1 QLRLIPSV
9 PMIPKRSSSGPQT
22 LIRDTGATIALPGGT
37 FSHFCAPSVHCN
49 PRYWPHQPRSLRD
62 PSAANDLMD
71 FVPERW
77 MLDVKHEGGGKEQE
91 EKGGHVES
99 IEELENSA
107 MDIGADK
114 LFNPRRGAFI
124 PFSDGPRGCLGRRFA
139 MVELVA
145 VAATIF
151 REYSVELDVRDH
163 VETGQA
169 RSTQEVEA
177 SIAGMGEERR
187 KQVYAKAS
195 QRAWRILD
203 GGLGGLVTLQQRGEK
218 IGVRVC
224 RRGGEMFW

>member
-1 QLRLIPSV
+1 
-9 PMIPKRSSSGPQT
+9 MIPKRSSSGPQT
-22 LIRDTGATIALPGGT
+22 LVLDTGATITLPGGT
-37 FSHFCAPSVHCN
+37 FTHFCVLSVHCN

-77 MLDVKHEGGGKEQE
+77 MVDEHKPPSSGEDT
-91 EKGGHVES
+91 KGNHVES
-99 IEELENSA
+99 IEELEDSA

-114 LFNPRRGAFI
+114 LFNPPRGAFV

-151 REYSVELDVRDH
+151 RDYSVELDVRDH
-163 VETGQA
+163 IDDSVTA
-169 RSTQEVEA
+169 RSTEEVEA

-187 KQVYAKAS
+187 KEVYAKAS
-195 QRAWRILD
+195 QRAWRIMD

-224 RRGGEMFW
+224 RKGGEMFW